1 MTTKDPLDQISSRSE
16 NGNLERREW
25 YDFLRPGVPTRE
37 GLEAYQYGDSMCN
50 QWDIIWIYQRDIFWF
65 NGINGWLD
73 QNRGTRPEISQPYIK
88 TLFSPQDIILSWVNY
103 GQHVATS
110 ADRTGL
116 PRFVQ
121 WFPMASYGHK
131 FGDIDIWPWI
141 MLKFGCQNFRV
152 YIYTYTPYT
161 SKISYIF
168 HVRTQKYHL
177 GKFDRDLTSW
187 THWNGEYIGELSQYP
202 ALFQVNVVKTMS
214 CLPSP
219 SHHNF

>member
-73 QNRGTRPEISQPYIK
+73 QNRGTCPEISQPYIK
-88 TLFSPQDIILSWVNY
+88 TLFYPQDIILSWVNY

-152 YIYTYTPYT
+152 YIYIHTIHIKNFVHIPCPDT
-161 SKISYIF
+161 KISPGQIWSWP
-168 HVRTQKYHL
+168 HV
-177 GKFDRDLTSW
+177 
-187 THWNGEYIGELSQYP
+187 
-202 ALFQVNVVKTMS
+202 VNSLEWWIYRGTIPIS
-214 CLPSP
+214 SLISG
-219 SHHNF
+219 

>member
-73 QNRGTRPEISQPYIK
+73 QNRGTCPEISQPYIK

-152 YIYTYTPYT
+152 YIYIHIHHTHQKFRTYSMSGHKNITWANLIVT
-161 SKISYIF
+161 S
-168 HVRTQKYHL
+168 R
-177 GKFDRDLTSW
+177 RELT
-187 THWNGEYIGELSQYP
+187 GM
-202 ALFQVNVVKTMS
+202 VNI
-214 CLPSP
+214 
-219 SHHNF
+219 